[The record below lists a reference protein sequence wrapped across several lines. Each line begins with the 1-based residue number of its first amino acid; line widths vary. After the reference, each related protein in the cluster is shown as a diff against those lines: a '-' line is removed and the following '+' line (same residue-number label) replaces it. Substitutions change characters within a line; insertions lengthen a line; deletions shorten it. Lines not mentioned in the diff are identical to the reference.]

1 MMDDF
6 RRWSEALVG
15 GLGGDLDLERS
26 RAEIGEMFLFFS
38 DAVERRRREPGEDL
52 ISAIAV
58 AEPDGRQLQP
68 IEVVMFCILLL
79 VAGNETTTNLI
90 GNHQEAL
97 WDHPDQ
103 AALLRE
109 RPELVDAA
117 IEEALRYCGTVQGL
131 FRRTTQACAIGGVG
145 LPTDADVLVLFAAA
159 NRDETV
165 FRDADRYWLERPNLD
180 HVAFGHGIHYC
191 LGAQLARLEVRAVL
205 EALLRAGVDLQPAG
219 TPRRTMNPVLRGFT
233 QLPVGAT
240 R

>member
-38 DAVERRRREPGEDL
+38 DVVERRRREPGEDL

-58 AEPDGRQLQP
+58 AEPDGRQLEP

-79 VAGNETTTNLI
+79 VAGNETTTKLI

-117 IEEALRYCGTVQGL
+117 IEEAFRYCGTVQGL
-131 FRRTTQACAIGGVG
+131 VRRTTQACAIGESDYP
-145 LPTDADVLVLFAAA
+145 PTPMSSCCSPQRTATRPCSATPTGTGWNARTSITSPSVTASTTAWARSSPDSRCGPCSKRSFAQ
-159 NRDETV
+159 ELISSPPGH
-165 FRDADRYWLERPNLD
+165 RDAR
-180 HVAFGHGIHYC
+180 
-191 LGAQLARLEVRAVL
+191 
-205 EALLRAGVDLQPAG
+205 
-219 TPRRTMNPVLRGFT
+219 
-233 QLPVGAT
+233 
-240 R
+240 